1 MDRAKFAV
9 STAFAVAMMASPSHA
24 FMLGSLDFE
33 DYEIETFAAAEVES
47 MFSAIVSETV
57 EAADV
62 AVMDFEDAELEDFAA
77 FFSEIADPQAVEQ
90 VQTVVSAPPVVSAPL
105 PAGLPLALSALAGL
119 LFISRRRRS

>member
-9 STAFAVAMMASPSHA
+9 STAFVVAMMASPSHA

-90 VQTVVSAPPVVSAPL
+90 VQTVVTAPPVVSAPL
-105 PAGLPLALSALAGL
+105 Q
-119 LFISRRRRS
+119 